1 LCDGQE
7 RRLYATNRME
17 LQKMEWELEYLIIQR
32 IRQEVIVQLAMEKL
46 DELRIAVG
54 NLELA
59 ISKKKD
65 ALLLSKV
72 ALLPSL

>member
-1 LCDGQE
+1 
-7 RRLYATNRME
+7 ME